1 MKSHNK
7 AFGQAVRELRK
18 EKNQSQEFLAFEA
31 GLDRTYISILE
42 LGQKSPTLDT
52 IVALCS
58 ALEVSFSE
66 LAARVDAIMRDQ
78 HRA

>member
-18 EKNQSQEFLAFEA
+18 RKNNSQETLAFDA
-31 GLDRTYISILE
+31 GLDRTYISLLE

-52 IVALCS
+52 IMAICNALGVGLAQVAS
-58 ALEVSFSE
+58 
-66 LAARVDAIMRDQ
+66 RVEAIMSENNE
-78 HRA
+78 